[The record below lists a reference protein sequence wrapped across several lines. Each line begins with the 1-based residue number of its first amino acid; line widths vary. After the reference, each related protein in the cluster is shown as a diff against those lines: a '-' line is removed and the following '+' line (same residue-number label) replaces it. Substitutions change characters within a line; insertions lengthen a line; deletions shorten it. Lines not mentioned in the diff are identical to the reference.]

1 MSNTDK
7 KAGGPLTSA
16 ASALEGEIKRFEEL
30 VAELGRLGVNS
41 EKSLGRAR
49 QLLEEVAGYEQRL
62 GTHLREFS
70 EAMQRSQERQEQA
83 MKQALASAERIRL
96 RHETRSQLLERVNAL
111 GARARDI
118 NEPMAALNED
128 SGDPANAQAVLS
140 SVKEVSVRIDQVIEE
155 AAELAAAAREA
166 DWVDIG
172 RDADVLKQQ
181 LQAARNKLQLAERS
195 AAARAPS

>member
-1 MSNTDK
+1 MSNTEK
-7 KAGGPLTSA
+7 KGNGPLTVA
-16 ASALEGEIKRFEEL
+16 AGALEAEIKRFEDL

-62 GTHLREFS
+62 GTHLRELS
-70 EAMQRSQERQEQA
+70 LAMQRSQERQEVA
-83 MKQALASAERIRL
+83 MKQALENAERIRL
-96 RHETRSQLLERVNAL
+96 RHETRSLLLERVNAL
-111 GARARDI
+111 GERARDI
-118 NEPMAALNED
+118 NEPMAALSAEE
-128 SGDPANAQAVLS
+128 GEPADAQVVLN
-140 SVKEVSVRIDQVIEE
+140 SVKEVSVRLDQVIEE
-155 AAELAAAAREA
+155 AASLAAAAREA

>member
-16 ASALEGEIKRFEEL
+16 AGALESEIKRFEEL

-70 EAMQRSQERQEQA
+70 EAMQRSQERQERA
-83 MKQALASAERIRL
+83 MKQALESAERIRQ
-96 RHETRSQLLERVNAL
+96 RHEARSQLLDRVNAL
-111 GARARDI
+111 GERARDI
-118 NEPMAALNED
+118 NEPMAALSAD
-128 SGDPANAQAVLS
+128 ASDPENAQEVLS
-140 SVKEVSVRIDQVIEE
+140 SVKEVSVRLDQVIEE
-155 AAELAAAAREA
+155 AAALAAAAREA

>member
-7 KAGGPLTSA
+7 KANGPLTIA
-16 ASALEGEIKRFEEL
+16 ASALEGEIKRFEDL

-49 QLLEEVAGYEQRL
+49 QLLEEVAGYEERL
-62 GTHLREFS
+62 GAHLRELS
-70 EAMQRSQERQEQA
+70 LAMQRSQERQEVA
-83 MKQALASAERIRL
+83 MKQALENAERIRL

-111 GARARDI
+111 GERARDI
-118 NEPMAALNED
+118 NEPMAALTAEA
-128 SGDPANAQAVLS
+128 GEPANAQVVLN

-155 AAELAAAAREA
+155 AAALAAAAREA